1 MPVIEKDNKYYMSD
15 FVTIMHHDDT
25 DTDASY
31 HEHYHDFVELVYT
44 LKGRCIHRVNGVDY
58 PVKRGDMVLINYNQ
72 SHSIHGT
79 GDTYYI
85 NIMLKPEYISMGL
98 VNQENAFALLNLS
111 EFEDFTKILDESK
124 AKVTFSGDERDR
136 IEEIISVIQRE
147 TEDKNPG
154 YDLAVR
160 SELNMLLIMVFRKMS
175 LAIDAGFS
183 GVDEKLLMYIRQHS
197 SDKLTLDEIA
207 KKCSYNSS
215 YFSRMFKAYT
225 GKTFT
230 AYLKDV
236 RIEKAVYLL
245 ENTSMK
251 INDIYIDV
259 GYTDKTKFF
268 SHFKSIVG
276 VSPLKY
282 RKSKK

>member
-1 MPVIEKDNKYYMSD
+1 MSVIEKDNKYYMSD

-79 GDTYYI
+79 GDTHYI
-85 NIMLKPEYISMGL
+85 NILLKPEYISKGL

-124 AKVTFSGDERDR
+124 TKVTFSGDERDR
-136 IEEIISVIQRE
+136 IEEIISVIQKE

-175 LAIDAGFS
+175 LAIDTGFT

-207 KKCSYNSS
+207 KKCSYNPS

-230 AYLKDV
+230 AYLKEA
-236 RIEKAVYLL
+236 RIEKALYLL
-245 ENTSMK
+245 ENTSMR
-251 INDIYIDV
+251 INDICADV
-259 GYTDKTKFF
+259 GYNDKTKFF
-268 SHFKSIVG
+268 NHFKSIVG
-276 VSPLKY
+276 ISPLKY